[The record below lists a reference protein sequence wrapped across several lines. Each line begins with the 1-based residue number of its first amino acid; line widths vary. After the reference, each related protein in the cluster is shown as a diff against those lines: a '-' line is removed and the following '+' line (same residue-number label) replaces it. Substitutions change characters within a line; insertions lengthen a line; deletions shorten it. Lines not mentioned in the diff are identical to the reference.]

1 MKKYVFAVIAL
12 ALAVSFTL
20 AGCGGNNQQQ
30 EPVKT
35 TSFEELRS
43 YYDELA
49 KGEIKQEVATTE
61 PRSKLYT
68 FEGDE
73 NLLPPGVYDKLEDIV
88 YRTYS
93 RLYSKY
99 GATYNAPKITIY
111 IDAAYSGNDA
121 NYTSGTKIYL
131 NPNWFV
137 DNPDD
142 YDSIITAL
150 MATIQ
155 TYNASAPGW
164 LKSSISAYVRDEFRS
179 SYADKKWFV
188 ATSYEGVSY
197 EEGDVH
203 GAAFLKWINS
213 LTETDFIYRLNRALQ
228 DGTYKEDFWK
238 NETGLTFGQL
248 WESFQKNS

>member
-1 MKKYVFAVIAL
+1 MKKPILAVCAL
-12 ALAVSFTL
+12 VLAVSFAL
-20 AGCGGNNQQQ
+20 GGCGGNNQQQ
-30 EPVKT
+30 EPVST

-61 PRSKLYT
+61 PRNKFYT

-73 NLLPPGVYDKLEDIV
+73 NLLPPDVYSKLEDIV

-99 GATYNAPKITIY
+99 GGDHTPSKITIY
-111 IDAAYSGNDA
+111 IDAAYSGKGA
-121 NYTSGTKIYL
+121 NYTSGSKIFL

-142 YDSIITAL
+142 YDSIISAL
-150 MATIQ
+150 MGTVQI
-155 TYNASAPGW
+155 YNASAPDW
-164 LKSSISAYVRDEFRS
+164 LKSSIREYVRDEFRS
-179 SYADKKWFV
+179 QYADKAWFV
-188 ATSYEGVSY
+188 TSSYEGVSY
-197 EEGDVH
+197 EEGGVH
-203 GAAFLKWINS
+203 GAAFLKWVNS
-213 LTETDFIYRLNRALQ
+213 TTDIDFVYRLNRALQ